1 MAGGARYDSDPPHS
15 ATTFGADGEVTGVE
29 LLIAIAV
36 SGLQSGI
43 GRLGGQHMPAASDVV
58 AAPAIGEEAV
68 VADAM
73 EAVRQAVQKKAADE
87 LIGAKRHCPGHAVVS
102 IVLPGEADL
111 AVGERD
117 QSAVGDGDA
126 MGVAAEISQHL
137 FGAAERWLGID
148 DPVDAPEFV
157 EPGGEDRGLGKTGE
171 IPEEAQLV
179 GIEGIP
185 QALQEQ
191 STKQA

>member
-1 MAGGARYDSDPPHS
+1 
-15 ATTFGADGEVTGVE
+15 
-29 LLIAIAV
+29 
-36 SGLQSGI
+36 
-43 GRLGGQHMPAASDVV
+43 MPAASDVV
-58 AAPAIGEEAV
+58 AAPAIGKEAV

-73 EAVRQAVQKKAADE
+73 EAVWQAVQKKAADE
-87 LIGAKRHCPGHAVVS
+87 LIGAKRHCLGLAVVS
-102 IVLPGEADL
+102 IVLPGEADF

-126 MGVAAEISQHL
+126 TGIAAEIGQHL
-137 FGAAERWLGID
+137 FGATERRLGID

-157 EPGGEDRGLGKTGE
+157 EPSGEDRGLGKTGE
-171 IPEEAQLV
+171 ITEEAQFA

-191 STKQA
+191 STEQA